1 MERFPERE
9 IEPTQKEGE
18 APIEGNLRPNRFA
31 HYIGQEKVRE
41 RIAVAVKAAKLRS
54 EALDHVLLSGPPGLG
69 KTTLAHIISV
79 EMGVQIYT
87 TSGPA
92 IDRKGDLAGI
102 LTQLNDG
109 DVLFIDEIHR
119 LNAVIEENLY
129 PAMEDFQFDIVVG
142 SGPGANTI
150 RLPLNRF
157 TLVGA
162 TTRTGLLSSPM
173 RSRFG
178 IAERLEFYDAVSLRT
193 IVMRTAALLNINLAR
208 NAAEELARRSRG
220 TPRIVNRLL
229 RRVHDYAI
237 VSGADIIDVEVT
249 RSALKSLEIDE
260 LGLDTMD
267 RVLLDTLIDKF
278 DCGPVG
284 LDTLSAA
291 TGESADSIQDVY
303 EPFLLQQG
311 FIQRTPRGRI
321 ATRRALEYLG
331 KPTKGSDQGDLEV

>member
-1 MERFPERE
+1 MDGFM
-9 IEPTQKEGE
+9 
-18 APIEGNLRPNRFA
+18 
-31 HYIGQEKVRE
+31 VRGPKASLPHGMIVAFMKDKAS
-41 RIAVAVKAAKLRS
+41 IAGSYGK
-54 EALDHVLLSGPPGLG
+54 HPGLG
-69 KTTLAHIISV
+69 HMIVLY
-79 EMGVQIYT
+79 G
-87 TSGPA
+87 A
-92 IDRKGDLAGI
+92 IVFSDDP
-102 LTQLNDG
+102 D
-109 DVLFIDEIHR
+109 
-119 LNAVIEENLY
+119 
-129 PAMEDFQFDIVVG
+129 
-142 SGPGANTI
+142 
-150 RLPLNRF
+150 
-157 TLVGA
+157 
-162 TTRTGLLSSPM
+162 
-173 RSRFG
+173 G